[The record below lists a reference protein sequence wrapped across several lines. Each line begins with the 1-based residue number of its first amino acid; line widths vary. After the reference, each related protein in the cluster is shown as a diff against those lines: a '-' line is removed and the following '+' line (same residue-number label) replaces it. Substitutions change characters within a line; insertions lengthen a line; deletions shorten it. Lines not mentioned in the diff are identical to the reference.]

1 MALILPEPLRQEDH
15 PRPIPMVEE
24 GETFTSVTARIAD
37 PVLTTHTPN
46 WWIIG
51 FLIGAAGTSLMLM
64 SIGWLL
70 INGVGVWGN
79 NMPVAW
85 AFDIINLVWWI
96 GIGHAGTLISAVLL
110 LFRQNWRNSINR
122 LAEAMTIFA
131 VACAGL
137 FPLLHTGRP
146 WFDYWL
152 LPYPNTLRMWPNF
165 TSALVWD
172 VFAISTYATISLVFW
187 YMGMIPDLATMRD
200 RAKNKL
206 VKLGYGIAALGW
218 RHSARHWHR
227 YELASLLLAGLS
239 TPLVL
244 SVHSVISFDFATS
257 QVPGWHVTV
266 FPPYFV
272 AGAIFAGFA
281 MVLTIMIPVR
291 HLFKL
296 HSLVTARHMENM
308 GKVML
313 VSGMVVAYG
322 YACEGFYAWY
332 AGNTWERYMIIN
344 RAFGPMG
351 WAYWA
356 LIMTNILIPQLLWL
370 RFFRSNVYS
379 LWAISFSINI
389 GMWLERFVIIVVSLH
404 REFLPSSWASYS
416 PTFWDFSLFIG
427 TMGFFTFLM
436 FLFLRLLPMI
446 PMFEVKMILPE
457 AKVKEE
463 HA

>member
-1 MALILPEPLRQEDH
+1 
-15 PRPIPMVEE
+15 
-24 GETFTSVTARIAD
+24 
-37 PVLTTHTPN
+37 
-46 WWIIG
+46 
-51 FLIGAAGTSLMLM
+51 
-64 SIGWLL
+64 
-70 INGVGVWGN
+70 
-79 NMPVAW
+79 MPVAW

-200 RAKNKL
+200 RAKHPL
-206 VKLGYGIAALGW
+206 VKLAYGIAALGW

-227 YELASLLLAGLS
+227 YELATLLLAGLS

-244 SVHSVISFDFATS
+244 SVHSVISFDFATG

-291 HLFKL
+291 RLFNL
-296 HSLVTARHMENM
+296 YSVVTERHMENM

-313 VSGMVVAYG
+313 VSGLVVAYG
-322 YACEGFYAWY
+322 YACEAFYAWY

-356 LIMTNILIPQLLWL
+356 LILTNILIPQLLWA
-370 RFFRSNVYS
+370 RFFRTNVYS
-379 LWAISFSINI
+379 LWFISFSINI

-404 REFLPSSWASYS
+404 REFLPSSWASYT
-416 PTFWDFSLFIG
+416 PTFWDFAMFTG
-427 TMGFFTFLM
+427 TIGFFTFLM

-446 PMFEVKMILPE
+446 PMFEVKMIMPE

>member
-1 MALILPEPLRQEDH
+1 
-15 PRPIPMVEE
+15 
-24 GETFTSVTARIAD
+24 
-37 PVLTTHTPN
+37 
-46 WWIIG
+46 
-51 FLIGAAGTSLMLM
+51 
-64 SIGWLL
+64 
-70 INGVGVWGN
+70 
-79 NMPVAW
+79 
-85 AFDIINLVWWI
+85 
-96 GIGHAGTLISAVLL
+96 
-110 LFRQNWRNSINR
+110 
-122 LAEAMTIFA
+122 
-131 VACAGL
+131 
-137 FPLLHTGRP
+137 
-146 WFDYWL
+146 
-152 LPYPNTLRMWPNF
+152 
-165 TSALVWD
+165 
-172 VFAISTYATISLVFW
+172 
-187 YMGMIPDLATMRD
+187 
-200 RAKNKL
+200 
-206 VKLGYGIAALGW
+206 
-218 RHSARHWHR
+218 
-227 YELASLLLAGLS
+227 LS

-244 SVHSVISFDFATS
+244 SVHSVISFDFATG

-291 HLFKL
+291 RAFNLY
-296 HSLVTARHMENM
+296 SMVTDRHMENM

-322 YACEGFYAWY
+322 YACEAFYAWY
-332 AGNTWERYMIIN
+332 AGNTWERFMIIN

-356 LIMTNILIPQLLWL
+356 LILTNILVPQLLWI
-370 RFFRSNVYS
+370 RFFRTNVFS
-379 LWAISFSINI
+379 LWFISMSINV

-416 PTFWDFSLFIG
+416 PTFWDFSLFFG
-427 TMGFFTFLM
+427 TIGFFTFLM